1 MRFSIFH
8 GTGAPGRLDDY
19 REVMEEARE
28 FAVAADRAGFWSVW
42 YTEHHFG
49 HEAQELTP
57 NPVLMGAD
65 IAARTTD
72 IRIGQAASIVT
83 FWHPLRLAEDLA
95 LLDQLSGGRVEVG
108 VGRGLYGREALNLN
122 PLADPRDQQ
131 RNRALFQET
140 LEVLKAAWSGE
151 FFSHKGDFFE
161 FPAPGVKWNHPLS
174 PPSPDFMTDGEIT
187 KMKVTPRPL
196 QPTLPLWQ
204 VIDSPTSIEWAA
216 RNGVKGIFW
225 LPPVSALKSRFELY
239 RDAASEAS
247 GREFALGEGIG
258 LVRDVFVADTMEEAR
273 AGFEEAVMNTYRWVC
288 HWRGLSNL
296 MEEGEELT
304 DAHELSYDFLL
315 GRNQLVG
322 TPEYVSEKIAE
333 LRDELNVQDLFLWTT
348 HPGLDHR
355 KAMRSLELFSEK
367 VMPQFTGSPGAGG
380 TASGGTPSG
389 AQR

>member
-8 GTGAPGRLDDY
+8 GTGAPGRLADY
-19 REVMEEARE
+19 HQLMGEARE
-28 FAVAADRAGFWSVW
+28 FAVAADRAGFWSIW

-49 HEAQELTP
+49 HEGQELTP
-57 NPVLMGAD
+57 NPVLMGVD
-65 IAARTTD
+65 IAARTSR

-122 PLADPRDQQ
+122 PVADPRDQQ
-131 RNRALFQET
+131 KNRALFQET
-140 LEVLKAAWSGE
+140 LEVLKAAWTGE

-174 PPSPDFMTDGEIT
+174 PPSPDFMTDGVIS
-187 KMKVTPRPL
+187 KMMVTPRPL
-196 QPTLPLWQ
+196 QPQLPLWQ
-204 VIDSPTSIEWAA
+204 VIDTPPSIEWAA

-225 LPPVSALKSRFELY
+225 LPPVSALKGRFELY
-239 RDAASEAS
+239 RDAASEAA

-296 MEEGEELT
+296 MEDGEELT
-304 DAHELSYDFLL
+304 DAHELSYDFLH

-322 TPEYVSEKIAE
+322 TPEYVAEKIAE
-333 LRDELNVQDLFLWTT
+333 LRDELNVRDLFLWTT
-348 HPGLDHR
+348 HPGLEHR

-367 VMPQFTGSPGAGG
+367 VMPRFTGSQGADVTDAVAPGAR
-380 TASGGTPSG
+380 S
-389 AQR
+389 

>member
-8 GTGAPGRLDDY
+8 GMGAPGRLADY
-19 REVMEEARE
+19 HRLMDEARE
-28 FAVAADRAGFWSVW
+28 FAVAADRAGFWSIW

-49 HEAQELTP
+49 HEGQELTP
-57 NPVLMGAD
+57 NPVLMGVD
-65 IAARTTD
+65 IAARTSR

-95 LLDQLSGGRVEVG
+95 LLDQLSGGRLEVG

-140 LEVLKAAWSGE
+140 LEVLKAAWTGE
-151 FFSHKGDFFE
+151 FFSHKSEFFE

-174 PPSPDFMTDGEIT
+174 PPSPDFMDDGVIT
-187 KMKVTPRPL
+187 KLMVTPRPL
-196 QPTLPLWQ
+196 QPELPLWQ
-204 VIDSPTSIEWAA
+204 VIDTPPSIEWAA

-225 LPPVSALKSRFELY
+225 LPPVSALKGRFELY
-239 RDAASEAS
+239 RDAASEAT
-247 GREFALGEGIG
+247 GREYALGEGIG

-296 MEEGEELT
+296 MEDGEQLT
-304 DAHELSYDFLL
+304 DAHELTYDFLH

-322 TPEYVSEKIAE
+322 TPEYVAEKIAE
-333 LRDELNVQDLFLWTT
+333 LRDELNVRDLFLWTT

-367 VMPQFTGSPGAGG
+367 VMPEFTGSPGAAGD
-380 TASGGTPSG
+380 SG
-389 AQR
+389 ADGASVEAH